1 MALERPVAEKESLS
15 DQPSQLSSPWIWG
28 FLLALFAI
36 LQRLFLWF
44 HYQPITF
51 SDTYGGYM
59 RLAEVLL
66 DFTLK
71 GYDGTRVPLY
81 PAFLASLR
89 MDEEKI
95 WFVQMLLGVIIVL
108 LLYWITWRTTTNI
121 ALGLLVA
128 GIYAFL
134 PAHVLMEANLLTE
147 TLTTFWV
154 VLSYALL
161 LIYLQRPQRGRTL
174 IVLLLLGVSVSA
186 AGMTRALFFPV
197 SIWFL
202 IFVFFG
208 AGEDWKSRILNSAVY
223 CIGPILILGGWVWFI
238 YDLSGMLAPTTRV
251 GYNLVQHTGA
261 FFEHL
266 PDQYAPIRDTYLEY
280 RDARI
285 AERGVQHNTIW
296 DALPAMAESS
306 GLHFFQLSREL
317 QRLSWMLIRQHP
329 DLFLRSALEG
339 WINFWKAPVIWK
351 VAAFDSEAFGF
362 LYTLLSYLNRALAL
376 GANLVFLVISFGI
389 VVSGALRAR
398 LKIDLFAISIMGGV
412 WLISVFQTI
421 FEHGDNPRF
430 LVPQQMMVIYFAV
443 RSLWFLFDGR
453 RTMETLTP

>member
-1 MALERPVAEKESLS
+1 MAERESIS
-15 DQPSQLSSPWIWG
+15 EQPSKLSSPWVWG
-28 FLLALFAI
+28 LLLVLFAI
-36 LQRLFLWF
+36 LLRLFLWV
-44 HYQPITF
+44 HYQPITY

-81 PAFLASLR
+81 PAFLASLG
-89 MDEEKI
+89 MDEQKI
-95 WFVQMLLGVIIVL
+95 WITQMLLGVVIVL
-108 LLYWITWRTTTNI
+108 LLYWITWRTTTSI
-121 ALGLLVA
+121 AMALVVA

-161 LIYLQRPQRGRTL
+161 LYYLHSNRPARSL
-174 IVLLLLGVSVSA
+174 IAALLLGISVSA

-202 IFVFFG
+202 VFVFLG
-208 AGEDWKSRILNSAVY
+208 GGEGWKSRILNSAVY
-223 CIGPILILGGWVWFI
+223 CIAPILILGGWVWFI

-261 FFEHL
+261 FFEYL
-266 PDQYAPIRDTYLEY
+266 PDEYAPIRDTYLEY
-280 RDARI
+280 RNARI

-296 DALPAMAESS
+296 EALPAMAESS

-317 QRLSWMLIRQHP
+317 QRLSWMLIFEHP
-329 DLFLRSALEG
+329 GLFLRSAFEG
-339 WINFWKAPVIWK
+339 WINFWKAPVIWQ
-351 VAAFDSEAFGF
+351 VSAFDSEAIGF
-362 LYTLLSYLNRALAL
+362 PVTLLSYFNRALAL
-376 GANLVFLVISFGI
+376 GANLLFLMISFGM
-389 VVSGALRAR
+389 VVSREIRAR
-398 LKIDLFAISIMGGV
+398 LNIDLFTISIIGGV
-412 WLISVFQTI
+412 WLISIFQTI

-430 LVPQQMMVIYFAV
+430 LVPQQMMVIYVAV
-443 RSLWFLFDGR
+443 RSLWFLIGGR
-453 RTMETLTP
+453 GKLEVPTT